1 MENNKETHWGTSIMY
16 QNICECLNG
25 LKKYGEALEYGE
37 KGRKLM
43 SEIGRLSYFRIILEK
58 APVILLIVSV
68 LNEFDLNYSNLK
80 YFSFNF
86 PFILIYY
93 WSLKRSGSIGY
104 GLIFLSGLFNDVVV
118 GMPIGV
124 SALAYLLIC
133 GFSAYLRNIT
143 LRPSLVKDWFFFG
156 FTILVVNSVIYVV
169 VSLFFHIQIIYVD
182 ILVNI
187 LFTFLLYVIF
197 SNLFDYYQRLVFGA
211 VND

>member
-1 MENNKETHWGTSIMY
+1 
-16 QNICECLNG
+16 
-25 LKKYGEALEYGE
+25 
-37 KGRKLM
+37 M
-43 SEIGRLSYFRIILEK
+43 SVIGRLSYFKIILEK

-156 FTILVVNSVIYVV
+156 FTILVVNSVVYVV

>member
-1 MENNKETHWGTSIMY
+1 
-16 QNICECLNG
+16 
-25 LKKYGEALEYGE
+25 
-37 KGRKLM
+37 M
-43 SEIGRLSYFRIILEK
+43 SEISRYSYFKLILEK
-58 APVILLIVSV
+58 GPIILLVISV
-68 LNEFDLNYSNLK
+68 LNEFDLNYLNLK

-93 WSLKRSGSIGY
+93 WSLKKPSSIGH
-104 GLIFLSGLFNDVVV
+104 GLIFITGLFNDAVV
-118 GMPIGV
+118 GLPIGI